1 MKRPRI
7 PTRDFDAVLRA
18 AWARGWH
25 YHPEKEPTPM
35 STAETTLG
43 LLAELE
49 TVLAEAEE
57 IRYRILCAVRNTT
70 PSASPQNQQ
79 VAAPQ
84 KPAAAPAPEPTP
96 TPQLDTSGLVKS
108 GRGLWAWAKQHEYA
122 DQLIAL
128 GKAAAFPARI
138 IDWSRDQVEEAIEA
152 LAMLI
157 THPAPARSTA
167 HAPAH
172 VGPQADPRPSPPLQ
186 DPPLRGPGQRPAQ
199 RRPGRTSGT

>member
-7 PTRDFDAVLRA
+7 PTRDYEAVLRA

-25 YHPEKEPTPM
+25 YHPEQEPTPM

-70 PSASPQNQQ
+70 PSASPQKQQ
-79 VAAPQ
+79 VATPP
-84 KPAAAPAPEPTP
+84 KPAPAPAHEPEP
-96 TPQLDTSGLVKS
+96 APQLDTTGLVRS

-122 DQLIAL
+122 DQLIVL

-152 LAMLI
+152 LAILI

-167 HAPAH
+167 HAPAQ
-172 VGPQADPRPSPPLQ
+172 VGPQADPRPSPPLR
-186 DPPLRGPGQRPAQ
+186 DPPLRGPGPRSAH
-199 RRPGRTSGT
+199 RLPGHKPGT